1 MKKKLTIVILLF
13 ICIITAYALNKS
25 FNFEPNNLSFA
36 TGSKQNA
43 VLNSFNKDYT
53 LETRVESK
61 INDSKLEEE
70 IISLTKKATYLLF
83 GEAGSGNETSEQYY
97 QRHSDWKLLRYN
109 PVIPK
114 DENNIL
120 GIDTNSKEYYD
131 DLISGMASA
140 QVFNQATELG
150 LTYKTFGDINISINN
165 DMIISSIVLPDV
177 KIKEQSKTDP
187 MKYDYVDTNF
197 IMYYYFKKLDN
208 EWKIYYLYGE
218 SSDDISKYVN
228 EVQKFQK
235 DVKAISYNSELSK
248 IYDFSKLENLSLE
261 ESNNIYNSNIDKLV
275 YFSSYYNNI
284 VKAEAN
290 GFYISD
296 NLVVTTWSFL
306 EESLINAQ
314 VITAMDSSN
323 KMVSIDGIVV
333 ANPDTDIVVLKVK
346 EAKEKVLLANKK
358 PSVEDVSITIS
369 TKNGDGF
376 AIQSGIIINNNG
388 YLESTIP
395 LTKKDSGSPLFNIN
409 GEVVG
414 MNTSK
419 SIDTSISYAVNSDI
433 LKEIIDKFSN
443 VKYDDIKAI
452 SFNDLKEK
460 YYYLKKSNEKI
471 VNSIPSKKWQEYSKI
486 GNINETINMELVKAS
501 YQDDIVSLRYKNHL
515 SSYIDGLRV
524 VYKFKEQLVNDGYKL
539 VVNTKEKM
547 IYQNNTYKVILM
559 SQFDYLIVVMVKL

>member
-1 MKKKLTIVILLF
+1 MKKKLTIIILLF
-13 ICIITAYALNKS
+13 IFIITAYALNKS

-36 TGSKQNA
+36 ASSKQNA

-53 LETRVESK
+53 LKSK
-61 INDSKLEEE
+61 VVSEINDSNLEEE
-70 IISLTKKATYLLF
+70 IITLTKKATYLLF

-109 PVIPK
+109 PIVPK
-114 DENNIL
+114 DESNIL
-120 GIDTNSKEYYD
+120 GIDTNSNEYLD

-187 MKYDYVDTNF
+187 IKYDYVDTNF

-218 SSDDISKYVN
+218 SSDDISKYVS

-235 DVKAISYNSELSK
+235 DTKAISYNSELSK

-284 VKAEAN
+284 VTTEAN

-323 KMVSIDGIVV
+323 QMVSIDGIVTV
-333 ANPDTDIVVLKVK
+333 NPDTDIVVLKVK
-346 EAKEKVLLANKK
+346 DAKKGVLIAKEK
-358 PSVEDVSITIS
+358 PSIEDVSITLS

-414 MNTSK
+414 MNIPK
-419 SIDTSISYAVNSDI
+419 SVDTSISYAVNSDI
-433 LKEIIDKFSN
+433 LKEVVDKFSN
-443 VKYDDIKAI
+443 VKYEDIKAI

-471 VNSIPSKKWQEYSKI
+471 VNNIPSKKWQEYSKI
-486 GNINETINMELVKAS
+486 GNINETINMELVKAN
-501 YQDDIVSLRYKNHL
+501 YQDNIVSLRYKNHL

-524 VYKFKEQLVNDGYKL
+524 AYKFKEQLVNEGYKL

>member
-1 MKKKLTIVILLF
+1 MKKKLTIIILLF

-25 FNFEPNNLSFA
+25 FNFEPKNLSFA
-36 TGSKQNA
+36 TGSKKNA
-43 VLNSFNKDYT
+43 VLNSFNKDYI

-218 SSDDISKYVN
+218 SSDDISKYVS

-333 ANPDTDIVVLKVK
+333 ANPDTDIAVLKVK

-376 AIQSGIIINNNG
+376 AIQSGIIISNNG

-419 SIDTSISYAVNSDI
+419 SIDTSISYAINSDI

-452 SFNDLKEK
+452 SFNDLKEQ

-471 VNSIPSKKWQEYSKI
+471 ANSIPSKKWQEYSKI

-515 SSYIDGLRV
+515 SSYIAGLKV
-524 VYKFKEQLVNDGYKL
+524 AYKFKEQLVNDGYKL
-539 VVNTKEKM
+539 VFNTKEKM

>member
-36 TGSKQNA
+36 TGSKKNA

-53 LETRVESK
+53 LKSK
-61 INDSKLEEE
+61 VVSEINDSNLEEE

-120 GIDTNSKEYYD
+120 GIDTNSKEYYE

-150 LTYKTFGDINISINN
+150 LIYKTFGDINISINN

-333 ANPDTDIVVLKVK
+333 ANPDTDIAVLKVK

-376 AIQSGIIINNNG
+376 AVQSGIIINNNG

-419 SIDTSISYAVNSDI
+419 SIDTSISYAINSDI

-443 VKYDDIKAI
+443 VKYDDIKVI
-452 SFNDLKEK
+452 SFNDLKEQ

-524 VYKFKEQLVNDGYKL
+524 AYKFKEQLVNDGYKL